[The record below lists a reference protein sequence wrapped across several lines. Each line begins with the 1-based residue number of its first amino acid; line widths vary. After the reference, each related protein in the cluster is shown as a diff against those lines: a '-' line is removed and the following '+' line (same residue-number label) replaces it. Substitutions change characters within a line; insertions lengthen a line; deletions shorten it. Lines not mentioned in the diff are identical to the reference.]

1 MNPVFPDYT
10 RVPMETKKTTKWKLL
25 ALAAMLSA
33 GSASAADQGNSNIN
47 QYYTGAA
54 PVTAEEGEIVYD
66 DVDYSADNMAA
77 SFYGDEAQ
85 SLQPVAFVGDHQE
98 SGVPTPAPMMNDP
111 YAMSTGSGCSTGD
124 CGNSYD
130 MGGSYE
136 MASSCG
142 SSCGGS
148 CGKCRKRPIRKMM
161 QKHDMWMTAEALL
174 WFTQARSTT
183 PLITQNAA
191 GAAPELDV
199 PGTTTIFGGDES
211 LGGDLSAGFRIDIGK
226 NLSDDFGV
234 GGRFWWLSESSESAS
249 SGGIVN
255 GAANSFGRPFYD
267 TNIPSDNSILIANT
281 GVAGSD
287 DFEGSFSAESYARM
301 KMLSGSGFRTD
312 LIGGFSHFGI
322 DDTLSVNSTSIQ
334 TTDAL
339 GGLVGDR
346 TDISDL
352 IETENRFF
360 GGQIGFESQ
369 INRGKWSFKTL
380 TKVHLGNMEQ
390 IYRGTGLRTFTTGGV
405 PADSTNGGVLAL
417 GDTFNTT
424 ALDEDKFTFAPEAN
438 VKLAYQ
444 FRPNVSMS
452 IGYSFIYWDDVLLA
466 GDNIN
471 NVYNGDAITSPPAAL
486 AQPASERKDSSLYT
500 HGIDLGCVI
509 DF

>member
-1 MNPVFPDYT
+1 
-10 RVPMETKKTTKWKLL
+10 METKKTTKWKLL

-85 SLQPVAFVGDHQE
+85 SLQPVAFVGDHQG
-98 SGVPTPAPMMNDP
+98 SSVPTPAPMMDDP

-130 MGGSYE
+130 MGSSYE

-142 SSCGGS
+142 SSCGGN

-174 WFTQARSTT
+174 WFTQARSST
-183 PLITQNAA
+183 PLITSAET
-191 GAAPELDV
+191 GDRPELDSPDGPV
-199 PGTTTIFGGDES
+199 TTIFGGDEAI
-211 LGGDLSAGFRIDIGK
+211 GGDLSAGFRIDIGK

-249 SGGIVN
+249 SGGIVD
-255 GAANSFGRPFYD
+255 GTANSIGRPFFD
-267 TNIPSDNSILIANT
+267 TNIPSDNSILIAGSGVT
-281 GVAGSD
+281 GSE
-287 DFEGSFSAESYARM
+287 DFEGSFSAESSLDIYAAEAYARM

-322 DDTLSVNSTSIQ
+322 DDTLTINSTSIQ
-334 TTDAL
+334 TSA
-339 GGLVGDR
+339 GPPGAANDR
-346 TDISDL
+346 TVLFDNIQ
-352 IETENRFF
+352 TENRFY

-390 IYRGTGLRTFTTGGV
+390 IYRGTGLRTFTDGGGST
-405 PADSTNGGVLAL
+405 DSTNGGVLAL

-452 IGYSFIYWDDVLLA
+452 VGYSFIYWDDVLLS

-471 NVYNGDAITSPPAAL
+471 NVYNGDAITFPQGPL